1 MNFLSKRGETGAGF
15 AAGFPCAMVRA
26 FMAKQS
32 LSSYFA
38 GSAVGN
44 M

>member
-1 MNFLSKRGETGAGF
+1 MNFLSKRGDTGVVL

-26 FMAKQS
+26 FMAKHS
-32 LSSYFA
+32 LSGYFA
-38 GSAVGN
+38 GSAAGN